1 MSSEQEHWDNRY
13 VQGDT
18 PWDTGQSSSEL
29 VRVLDEEHITPC
41 AAIDLGCGTGTNA
54 IYLAS
59 HGFDVTAAD
68 ISPTAI
74 DRCRM
79 RRATTDVRIRCL
91 QADLLDPPEDIGGP
105 YSFFFDRG
113 CYHVLR
119 LVNVQA
125 YFRTLERI
133 LAPSAVGLVLTG
145 NAKEPMEHGP
155 KPVTEE
161 EFRADW
167 EKLCEVLWM
176 RDFRFD
182 ANIEGG
188 VRPLGWSCLVRRR

>member
-1 MSSEQEHWDNRY
+1 MSEQAHWDNRY
-13 VQGDT
+13 VHGDT
-18 PWDTGQSSSEL
+18 PWDTGQPSSEL

-91 QADLLDPPEDIGGP
+91 QADLLNPPEDLGGP

-155 KPVTEE
+155 KPVTED

-167 EKLCEVLWM
+167 DKLCEILWM

-182 ANIEGG
+182 ASTEGG
-188 VRPLGWSCLVRRR
+188 VRPLGWSCFVRRR

>member
-18 PWDTGQSSSEL
+18 PWDTGRPSEEL
-29 VRVLDEEHITPC
+29 VRVLNEEHITPC
-41 AAIDLGCGTGTNA
+41 LAIDLGCGTGTNA

-91 QADLLDPPEDIGGP
+91 QADLLDLPDDTGGP
-105 YSFFFDRG
+105 FSFFFDRG
-113 CYHVLR
+113 CYHVVR
-119 LVNVQA
+119 RVNVAA

-133 LAPSAVGLVLTG
+133 LAPTALGLVLTG
-145 NAKEPMEHGP
+145 NANEPMQHGP
-155 KPVTEE
+155 PPVTEE

-167 EKLCEVLWM
+167 ESLFDVLWM
-176 RDFRFD
+176 REFRFD
-182 ANIEGG
+182 ADIGG
-188 VRPLGWSCLVRRR
+188 GARPLGWSCLVRRR